1 MSTDKTPLDVANRM
15 HDIVTLLQRARLP
28 LAEEKIT
35 QASIADVLSAKA
47 ITFEREFRLS
57 DEDIP
62 DFLLTDGICVE
73 VKLRGQRRSI
83 YRQLERYAA
92 HDKVKGIIL
101 ATSICMRL
109 PENIH
114 GKLAL
119 TTSLSRGWL

>member
-109 PENIH
+109 PENIQ